1 MQDVNKHNRL
11 SMDAVAKRRSNLL
24 VSEMDGEAVMLDVA
38 SGKYFNLNVVGNSV
52 WQHIVSPKTISS
64 ICQNICDQYFVD
76 SASCEADVA
85 RFVGEL
91 IDNGIVEIL

>member
-1 MQDVNKHNRL
+1 MKNIKKNNPL
-11 SMDAVAKRRSNLL
+11 SMSAVAKRRSNLL
-24 VSEMDGEAVMLDVA
+24 VSEIDGEAVMLDVT

-52 WQHIVSPKTISS
+52 WQHIESPKTISS
-64 ICQNICDQYFVD
+64 ICQNICDQYAVD

-91 IDNGIVEIL
+91 VDSGIVEIA